1 MPTIP
6 DAQPRYPVR
15 LVARRTGLTPHVLR
29 AWERRYGVVVPARS
43 EGGQRLYSDADIRRL
58 ELLRRLTDAGHSI
71 ARLARLP
78 AEELAVLV
86 EATPMEP
93 RSGDA
98 DDARERE
105 PGVAVGEHPLYQQAL
120 AAVDAFDAERLG
132 DLLERSI
139 VSLGVP
145 QALDRVVA
153 PLLGEIG
160 RRWRSGRLGVAHEHL
175 ATAVVR
181 RVLGWVMASATVDPG
196 APGVVVATPSR
207 QVHELGAMMA
217 AAEGW
222 RIAYLGAD
230 LPVREVALAAG
241 RIRAD
246 AVALSV
252 VAPVD
257 VAAIGRELA
266 ELRDL
271 LPARMPLLL
280 GGGGA
285 SSLGMAAD
293 AAGARVI
300 TDLAGFR
307 AELRAIA
314 LARRSLRSP

>member
-1 MPTIP
+1 
-6 DAQPRYPVR
+6 
-15 LVARRTGLTPHVLR
+15 
-29 AWERRYGVVVPARS
+29 
-43 EGGQRLYSDADIRRL
+43 
-58 ELLRRLTDAGHSI
+58 
-71 ARLARLP
+71 
-78 AEELAVLV
+78 
-86 EATPMEP
+86 
-93 RSGDA
+93 
-98 DDARERE
+98 
-105 PGVAVGEHPLYQQAL
+105 
-120 AAVDAFDAERLG
+120 
-132 DLLERSI
+132 
-139 VSLGVP
+139 
-145 QALDRVVA
+145 
-153 PLLGEIG
+153 
-160 RRWRSGRLGVAHEHL
+160 
-175 ATAVVR
+175 
-181 RVLGWVMASATVDPG
+181 VDPE

-207 QVHELGAMMA
+207 QVHELGAMMAAAAA

-241 RIRAD
+241 RVRAD

-285 SSLGMAAD
+285 SLLGMAAD
-293 AAGARVI
+293 PAGARVI

-314 LARRSLRSP
+314 LARRSLRPP